1 MLAFNVLKTSVCRAG
16 FTTPSDIQRQKTVVN
31 CYKTL
36 WLKIE
41 EERKLQEEEDESF
54 YKFKTRTYC
63 SEELSEEE
71 QNQKEIHEL
80 FTRFDQEYEDIH
92 SDKIDEASS
101 FGKKQESGSH
111 QANADTILDS
121 HMAQFCKIH
130 QLLVSSTPSVSHV
143 LGTLN
148 NTEWQGVD
156 RRLEH
161 VKVVSERYHIAS
173 EIISLAD
180 LCGKRIL

>member
-1 MLAFNVLKTSVCRAG
+1 MLKTSVCRAG
-16 FTTPSDIQRQKTVVN
+16 FTTPNDIQRLKTVVN

-36 WLKIE
+36 WLKKE
-41 EERKLQEEEDESF
+41 EERKVQEEEDESL

-63 SEELSEEE
+63 NNELSEEQ
-71 QNQKEIHEL
+71 QNQKEIDEL

-92 SDKIDEASS
+92 LDTIDEASN
-101 FGKKQESGSH
+101 FVKKQESGSPEV
-111 QANADTILDS
+111 NADTILTS

-130 QLLVSSTPSVSHV
+130 QLSVSSTPNVSHV

-148 NTEWQGVD
+148 NTEWQGVEN
-156 RRLEH
+156 RLEN
-161 VKVVSERYHIAS
+161 VKIVSERYHIAS

-180 LCGKRIL
+180 LCGK